1 MNAELAVVF
10 PAVTMFFVSVM
21 ATAFSLFLGTRMA
34 PWFLD
39 ERSAPPT
46 VRSYFL
52 DPAADTEMTRIRV
65 VSAMIAAAIL
75 LSMLLVMA
83 VAVKFGGVALT

>member
-1 MNAELAVVF
+1 MNVELAVVF
-10 PAVTMFFVSVM
+10 PAVSMFFISVM
-21 ATAFSLFLGTRMA
+21 ATAFSLWLGTRMA

-39 ERSAPPT
+39 ECSERPT

-52 DPAADTEMTRIRV
+52 DPAADTDMTRVRLVAAV
-65 VSAMIAAAIL
+65 VAAAIL

-83 VAVKFGGVALT
+83 VAVKFGGVSIA

>member
-1 MNAELAVVF
+1 MNAEFAVVF

-21 ATAFSLFLGTRMA
+21 ATAFSLWLGTRMA
-34 PWFLD
+34 PWFVD
-39 ERSAPPT
+39 ERCDPPT

-52 DPAADTEMTRIRV
+52 DPAADTDLTRVRV
-65 VSAMIAAAIL
+65 VAALVAAAIL

-83 VAVKFGGVALT
+83 VAVKMGGLAVT